1 LVFSVLAGVTAPFI
15 SIVMGDAISI
25 LNPLSTDAQIYDGL
39 ILLLKE
45 IAIISSLLW
54 FFSYI

>member
-1 LVFSVLAGVTAPFI
+1 LIFSVLAGVTAPFI

-25 LNPLSTDAQIYDGL
+25 LNPLKSDAEIHDGI